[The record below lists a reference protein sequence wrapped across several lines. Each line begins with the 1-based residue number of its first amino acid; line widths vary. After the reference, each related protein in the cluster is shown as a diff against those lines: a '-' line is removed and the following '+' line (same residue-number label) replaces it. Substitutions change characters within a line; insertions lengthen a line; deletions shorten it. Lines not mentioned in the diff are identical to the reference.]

1 MLYKKKKTALNKIAF
16 PKHRLLQIAELT
28 KTSHHLYVTIFVKL
42 YHINIIVNLLFKKI
56 LDTVV

>member
-42 YHINIIVNLLFKKI
+42 YHINIIVN
-56 LDTVV
+56 